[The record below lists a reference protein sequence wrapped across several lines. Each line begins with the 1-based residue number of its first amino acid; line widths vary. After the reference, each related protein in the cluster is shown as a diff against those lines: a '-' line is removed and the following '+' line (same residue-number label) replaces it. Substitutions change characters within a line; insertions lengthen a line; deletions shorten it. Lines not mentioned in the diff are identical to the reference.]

1 MSDSRASPVADI
13 YDALRAQGGGWGAEV
28 GRPQGPG
35 WIAGD
40 DFRDATAGRFNVLL
54 ERIGA
59 RSQTDDRRTIAGS
72 FALHF
77 GWTSAMAIAPFL
89 RFRCVPNVSLGNI
102 ALRFNRSAYVDGTAV
117 FEDHGTVVA
126 GDARARHPS
135 MSTVADDHALLRAL
149 RAALVEQ
156 SAPVVKAVHGWSGF
170 AERATWGVLT
180 SLWASHFISLWQPY
194 DDQRELSRVLREFFA
209 GSDLAA
215 EMRPDVTVVASGG
228 TVHLHHRRSSCCRF
242 YLVPGGGLCASC
254 PLAADAIPRSDRVR

>member
-1 MSDSRASPVADI
+1 
-13 YDALRAQGGGWGAEV
+13 
-28 GRPQGPG
+28 
-35 WIAGD
+35 
-40 DFRDATAGRFNVLL
+40 
-54 ERIGA
+54 
-59 RSQTDDRRTIAGS
+59 
-72 FALHF
+72 
-77 GWTSAMAIAPFL
+77 MAIAPFL

-180 SLWASHFISLWQPY
+180 SLWASHFILAMAA
-194 DDQRELSRVLREFFA
+194 LR
-209 GSDLAA
+209 
-215 EMRPDVTVVASGG
+215 
-228 TVHLHHRRSSCCRF
+228 
-242 YLVPGGGLCASC
+242 
-254 PLAADAIPRSDRVR
+254 